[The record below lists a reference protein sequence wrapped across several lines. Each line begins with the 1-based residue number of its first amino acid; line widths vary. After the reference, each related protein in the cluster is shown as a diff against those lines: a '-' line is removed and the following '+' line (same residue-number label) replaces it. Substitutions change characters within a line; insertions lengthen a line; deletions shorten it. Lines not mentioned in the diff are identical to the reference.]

1 MAVATS
7 RPVSAASARL
17 PCPGERDIENPVKL
31 ADMPERE
38 RPQKRSQRR
47 RSHHPVPKHPRG
59 APAAQHVAVIDA
71 VCAEQHRVNPIS

>member
-1 MAVATS
+1 MSKELALAEPVPLTLASLTAKSLTRVAG
-7 RPVSAASARL
+7 RA
-17 PCPGERDIENPVKL
+17 E
-31 ADMPERE
+31 
-38 RPQKRSQRR
+38 RR